1 MQRDNNDISNDKLF
15 ENLTQIMFFPSW
27 SGLIQ
32 SESYLGSYLNQPV
45 HKVYKDNVILLPD
58 LVLTGQEESTGKPF
72 IFITGVGMYYVQ
84 FGLSPGEI
92 ITDYREISGIVL
104 PLEIYNKAQDLS
116 GSIVNSEKLAMT
128 EYMISIPFSLL
139 LAKQT
144 TQMYLRG
151 VIARNV
157 LHPYKDCFNQFLSSI
172 CGNPD
177 SLIKEDGLKI
187 LSGGLSSQI
196 SLHTNEL
203 LTEKELENYSK
214 ITAGLK
220 TIRPDVG
227 KVLSDLQLDDE
238 TMKSAIFEK
247 IRLIKIDFVEKGYP
261 RLLDW
266 VP

>member
-1 MQRDNNDISNDKLF
+1 MQRDYNNITQDKLF
-15 ENLTQIMFFPSW
+15 ANLTQIMFFPSW
-27 SGLIQ
+27 SKLIQ
-32 SESYLGSYLNQPV
+32 SESFLGSYLNQPV

-58 LVLTGQEESTGKPF
+58 LVLTGQEENTGEPF
-72 IFITGVGMYYVQ
+72 IFLTGAGIYYVQ

-92 ITDYREISGIVL
+92 ITDYREITGIML
-104 PLEIYNKAQDLS
+104 PLEIYNKAQDIS
-116 GSIVNSEKLAMT
+116 GSVINSEKLTMT

-157 LHPYKDCFNQFLSSI
+157 VHPYKDCFNQFLSSV
-172 CGNPD
+172 CGNPN
-177 SLIKEDGLKI
+177 SLTKEEGLKI
-187 LSGGLSSQI
+187 LSGGQSTQI
-196 SLHTNEL
+196 PLFTNEL

-220 TIRPDVG
+220 AIRPNVE
-227 KVLSDLQLDDE
+227 KVLSDLQLEDE
-238 TMKSAIFEK
+238 AMKSAIFEK
-247 IRLIKIDFVEKGYP
+247 IRLIKIDFVEMGYP

>member
-1 MQRDNNDISNDKLF
+1 MQNEYSEITKDKLF
-15 ENLTQIMFFPSW
+15 ENLSQIIFFPSW

-32 SESYLGSYLNQPV
+32 SESFLGSYLNQPV
-45 HKVYKDNVILLPD
+45 HKVFKDNVILLPD
-58 LVLTGQEESTGKPF
+58 LVLTGQEESTGDPY
-72 IFITGVGMYYVQ
+72 IFLSGVGMYYVQ

-92 ITDYREISGIVL
+92 ITDYREITGLIL
-104 PLEIYNKAQDLS
+104 PLETYNKAQDIS
-116 GSIVNSEKLAMT
+116 GSMINSEKLTMT

-139 LAKQT
+139 LTKQT

-157 LHPYKDCFNQFLSSI
+157 LHPYKDCFNQFVSV
-172 CGNPD
+172 CKNPN
-177 SLIKEDGLKI
+177 SLAEEDGFKI
-187 LSGGLSSQI
+187 LSGGLTTQ
-196 SLHTNEL
+196 LPLFTNEL
-203 LTEKELENYSK
+203 LTEKEIEDYSK

-220 TIRPDVG
+220 TIKPKARE
-227 KVLSDLQLDDE
+227 VLPDLQLDDE
-238 TMKSAIFEK
+238 AMKNAIFEK